1 MEPWIGNIRGIVHD
15 MSEGIV
21 MGKYRQK
28 KIAVINDISGY
39 GRCSLTV
46 AIPILSAMGV
56 QACPVPT
63 AILSNHTEFPV
74 YFFDDYTEK
83 MRSYIGKWKELGLEF
98 DGISSGF
105 LGSAEQ
111 IEIVLEFVENFRNE
125 NTHIFIDPVMGDHG
139 RLYAT
144 YTEKMCEEMKQLVGY
159 ADIVTP
165 NVTEACFLT
174 GTPYKESGWTRK
186 ELLNMAMMLQMMGAK
201 SVVITGVREGSFY
214 TNVVLEQ
221 GSREPSYVKVK
232 SAGNQRPGTGDVFSS
247 VLSGAVLN
255 QKSLKE
261 ATETAAKFVRD
272 CITKSDELEIPHSN
286 GVCFEEIL
294 GKLVKR

>member
-1 MEPWIGNIRGIVHD
+1 ME
-15 MSEGIV
+15 
-21 MGKYRQK
+21 KYTQK

-46 AIPILSAMGV
+46 AMPIISVMGI
-56 QACPVPT
+56 QCCPVPT

-83 MRSYIGKWKELGLEF
+83 MRDYVGKWSELGLEF
-98 DGISSGF
+98 DAIASGF

-111 IEIVLEFVENFRNE
+111 IEIVLDFVEKFRGE
-125 NTHIFIDPVMGDHG
+125 HTHIFIDPVMGDHG
-139 RLYAT
+139 KLYAT
-144 YTEKMCEEMKQLVGY
+144 YTDEMCEEMKQLVGY

-174 GTPYKESGWTRK
+174 GTPYKDTGWTRK

-201 SVVITGVREGSFY
+201 SVVITGVREGAFY

-221 GSREPSYVKVK
+221 GMKEASFVKVK

-247 VLSGAVLN
+247 VLSAAVLN
-255 QKSLKE
+255 GKALKE
-261 ATETAAKFVRD
+261 ATEMAAKFVRD
-272 CITKSDELEIPHSN
+272 CIKKSDELNIPHSN

>member
-1 MEPWIGNIRGIVHD
+1 MK
-15 MSEGIV
+15 
-21 MGKYRQK
+21 KYVQK

-46 AIPILSAMGV
+46 AMPIISAMGI
-56 QACPVPT
+56 QCCPVPT

-74 YFFDDYTEK
+74 YFFDDYTSK
-83 MRSYIGKWKELGLEF
+83 MRDYIGKWGELGLEF
-98 DGISSGF
+98 NAISSGF

-111 IEIVLEFVENFRNE
+111 IEIVLDFVANFRNE
-125 NTHIFIDPVMGDHG
+125 QTMIIIDPVMGDHG
-139 RLYAT
+139 KLYAT
-144 YTEKMCEEMKQLVGY
+144 YTEEMCEEMKQLVGY

-174 GTPYKESGWTRK
+174 GTPYKESGWTRN
-186 ELLNMAMMLQMMGAK
+186 ELLNMAKMLQLMGAK

-214 TNVVLEQ
+214 TNVVLEH
-221 GSREPSYVKVK
+221 GSDAASYVKVK

-255 QKSLKE
+255 GKDLRE
-261 ATETAAKFVRD
+261 ATKMAAKFVRD

>member
-1 MEPWIGNIRGIVHD
+1 
-15 MSEGIV
+15 
-21 MGKYRQK
+21 MGEYTQK

-46 AIPILSAMGV
+46 AMPILSVMGV
-56 QACPVPT
+56 QCCPVPT

-74 YFFDDYTEK
+74 YFFDDYTAK
-83 MRSYIGKWKELGLEF
+83 MRDYIGKWKELGIHF
-98 DGISSGF
+98 DAISSGF

-111 IEIVLEFVENFRNE
+111 IEIVLEFVESFRDE
-125 NTHIFIDPVMGDHG
+125 DTLIVIDPVMGDHG

-144 YTEKMCEEMKQLVGY
+144 YTEEMCEEMKQLVGY
-159 ADIVTP
+159 ADVVTP

-174 GTPYKESGWTRK
+174 GTPYKAKGWTRK
-186 ELLNMAMMLQMMGAK
+186 ELLNMAMMLRMMGAK
-201 SVVITGVREGSFY
+201 SVVITGVREGTFY

-221 GSREPSYVKVK
+221 GSNEASFVKVK
-232 SAGNQRPGTGDVFSS
+232 SAGNQRPGTGDVFAS
-247 VLSGAVLN
+247 VLSGAVMN
-255 QKSLKE
+255 GKPLKD
-261 ATETAAKFVRD
+261 ATEQAAKFVRD
-272 CITKSDELEIPHSN
+272 CIMKSDELDIPHSN

>member
-1 MEPWIGNIRGIVHD
+1 MSNRKTDKMYGIDKEVLVME
-15 MSEGIV
+15 
-21 MGKYRQK
+21 KYTQK
-28 KIAVINDISGY
+28 KMAVINDISGY

-46 AIPILSAMGV
+46 AMPIISVMGI
-56 QACPVPT
+56 QCCPVLT

-74 YFFDDYTEK
+74 YFFDDYTAK
-83 MRSYIGKWKELGLEF
+83 MRDYIGKWQELGLEF
-98 DGISSGF
+98 DAISSGF

-111 IEIVLEFVENFRNE
+111 IEIVLEFVEKFRSE
-125 NTHIFIDPVMGDHG
+125 HTQIFIDPVMGDHG

-144 YTEKMCEEMKQLVGY
+144 YTEEMCEEMKQLVGY

-165 NVTEACFLT
+165 NVTEACLLT
-174 GTPYKESGWTRK
+174 GTPYKDSGWTRK

-221 GSREPSYVKVK
+221 GEKEASFVKIK

-247 VLSGAVLN
+247 VLTSAVLN
-255 QKSLKE
+255 GKSLKD
-261 ATETAAKFVRD
+261 ATEMAAKFVRD
-272 CITKSDELEIPHSN
+272 CIKKSDELAIPHSN

>member
-1 MEPWIGNIRGIVHD
+1 ME
-15 MSEGIV
+15 
-21 MGKYRQK
+21 KYTQK

-39 GRCSLTV
+39 GHCSMTV
-46 AIPILSAMGV
+46 ELPILSAMGI
-56 QACPVPT
+56 QCCPVPT

-83 MRSYIGKWKELGLEF
+83 MRGYIGKWKELGLHF

-111 IEIVLEFVENFRNE
+111 IEIVLEFVEHFRE
-125 NTHIFIDPVMGDHG
+125 SDTFVIIDPVMGDHG
-139 RLYAT
+139 KRYVT
-144 YTEKMCEEMKQLVGY
+144 YTEEMCEEMKQLVSY
-159 ADIVTP
+159 ADVVTP
-165 NVTEACFLT
+165 NVTEACILT
-174 GTPYKESGWTRK
+174 GIPYKESGWTRK

-214 TNVVLEQ
+214 TNVVLER
-221 GSREPSYVKVK
+221 GNREADFVKVK
-232 SAGNQRPGTGDVFSS
+232 TAGNQRPGTGDVFAS
-247 VLSGAVLN
+247 VLAGAVLN
-255 QKSLKE
+255 GRSLRD
-261 ATETAAKFVRD
+261 ATVQAARFVRD

-294 GKLVKR
+294 GKLVKK